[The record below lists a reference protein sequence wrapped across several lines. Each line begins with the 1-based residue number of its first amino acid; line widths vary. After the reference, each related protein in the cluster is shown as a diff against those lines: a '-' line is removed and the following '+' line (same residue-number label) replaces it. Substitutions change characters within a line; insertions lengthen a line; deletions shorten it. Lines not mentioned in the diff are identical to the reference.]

1 MIFFFSAQ
9 KISPDTKE
17 KVQLQVILHDGSAN
31 TFLFNNA
38 QGRQIQMQDR
48 ESVKEILQ
56 QMIPKFKRK
65 ISAELEEKNRY
76 TYINLDLS

>member
-1 MIFFFSAQ
+1 
-9 KISPDTKE
+9 
-17 KVQLQVILHDGSAN
+17 
-31 TFLFNNA
+31 
-38 QGRQIQMQDR
+38 MQDR